1 MSIFKNRVALI
12 TGASGEIGKELA
24 IELNKKGASI
34 ILAGRRREVLNNI
47 GKNLEGDVK
56 IIDESIDNFSNF
68 EKALLS
74 IDTKIDIL
82 INNAGITKDNLLIRM
97 SENDIDNVINVNLNS
112 LIKITKFALKNM
124 MKNKFGRIISI
135 SSVVGFT
142 GNPGQSNYCA
152 SKSGIIGFTKSLAIE
167 VASRGITVNA
177 IAPGFIS
184 SAMTDKLKEDQREKI
199 ISNIPVNRLGTPKDI
214 ANAVIFLAKEDSS
227 YITGNTIHV
236 NGGLAMV

>member
-82 INNAGITKDNLLIRM
+82 VNNAGITKDNLLIRM
-97 SENDIDNVINVNLNS
+97 SENDIDDVINVNLNS

-142 GNPGQSNYCA
+142 GNPGQANYCA
-152 SKSGIIGFTKSLAIE
+152 SKSGIIGFTKSIALE
-167 VASRGITVNA
+167 LGSRNIRSNVV
-177 IAPGFIS
+177 APGFIETEMTKNLSEDTLKSWYS
-184 SAMTDKLKEDQREKI
+184 SIPLKRGGKPSDI
-199 ISNIPVNRLGTPKDI
+199 GNVCVFLGSDM
-214 ANAVIFLAKEDSS
+214 SS
-227 YITGNTIHV
+227 YMTGQV
-236 NGGLAMV
+236 LVVDGGMLT

>member
-1 MSIFKNRVALI
+1 MTIFKNRVALI
-12 TGASGEIGKELA
+12 TGASGEIGKEIAL
-24 IELNKKGASI
+24 ELNKKGASI

-47 GKNLEGDVK
+47 GKKLKGDVK

-68 EKALLS
+68 EKALIS
-74 IDTKIDIL
+74 TGVNIDIL

-97 SENDIDNVINVNLNS
+97 SEKDIDDVLNTNLIS
-112 LIKITKFALKNM
+112 LIKITKFVLKNM
-124 MKNKFGRIISI
+124 MKKKFGRIISV

-152 SKSGIIGFTKSLAIE
+152 SKSGIIGFTKSLALE

-177 IAPGFIS
+177 IAPGFIL
-184 SAMTDKLKEDQREKI
+184 SAMTDSLTDDQREKI
-199 ISNIPVNRLGTPKDI
+199 ILNIPIKRLGTPKDV
-214 ANAVIFLAKEDSS
+214 ANAVNFLAKEDSS
-227 YITGNTIHV
+227 YITGQTIHV

>member
-1 MSIFKNRVALI
+1 MTIFKNKIALI
-12 TGASGEIGKELA
+12 TGASGEIGKEIA
-24 IELNKKGASI
+24 FELNNKGASI

-47 GKNLEGDVK
+47 GKNLKGDVK
-56 IIDESIDNFSNF
+56 IIDESIDNFSHF
-68 EKALLS
+68 EKALIS
-74 IDTKIDIL
+74 CGANIDIL

-97 SENDIDNVINVNLNS
+97 SEKDIDDVVNTNLIS
-112 LIKITKFALKNM
+112 LIKITKFVLKNM

-152 SKSGIIGFTKSLAIE
+152 SKSGIIGFTKSLALE

-177 IAPGFIS
+177 VAPGFVQ
-184 SAMTDKLKEDQREKI
+184 SAMTESLTDDQREKI
-199 ISNIPVNRLGTPKDI
+199 ISNIPIKRLGTPKDV
-214 ANAVIFLAKEDSS
+214 ANAVNFLAKEDSS